1 MVLTTGIS
9 CSTPFHEEVSPLSQ
23 KRALAARLFPFSRR
37 DLLVS
42 AIILSCA
49 FGLCNLLRLAGS
61 SDGFASP
68 IFVLAVLLVSR
79 LTTGYLFGLIAS
91 LLGVVCVN
99 FVFTYPYWAVNFTLS
114 GYPLTFLTFLVVSI
128 MTGTLTAQAKQRE
141 RLRAENEKEKM
152 RANLL
157 RSVSHDIRTPLTA
170 ILGATSAVLENPEMS
185 PEDRSILLEDVRDDA
200 QWLIRVVENL
210 LSITRIGSDQASIAK
225 SPEAAEEVL
234 GEAARKFRRRFP
246 QVSVSVTAPESL
258 LMVPMDP
265 ILIAQV
271 LSNLLENAVL
281 HGGTTTAISLSVQK
295 EDGFARFSVRDNGRG
310 IPESALPTLFDGTM
324 KHSETPTS
332 DGKRNMGLGL
342 SVCLAIVRAHGGAME
357 ARNLETG
364 AEFSFRLPL
373 DKEESL

>member
-1 MVLTTGIS
+1 MTS
-9 CSTPFHEEVSPLSQ
+9 
-23 KRALAARLFPFSRR
+23 KRSLAARLFPFSWK

-42 AIILSCA
+42 AVILSCA
-49 FGLCNLLRLAGS
+49 IGLCSLLRLADS

-68 IFVLAVLLVSR
+68 VFVLAVLLISR

-91 LLGVVCVN
+91 VLGVICVN
-99 FVFTYPYWAVNFTLS
+99 FVFTYPYWAVNFTIS
-114 GYPLTFLTFLVVSI
+114 GYPLTFLTFLMVSI
-128 MTGTLTAQAKQRE
+128 ITGTLTAQAKQQE
-141 RLRAENEKEKM
+141 RLRAENEKEKL

-185 PEDRSILLEDVRDDA
+185 IEDRSILLEDARDDA

-210 LSITRIGSDQASIAK
+210 LSITRIGGDQTSITK

-234 GEAARKFRRRFP
+234 GETAQKFRRRFP
-246 QVSVSVTAPESL
+246 QIAVSVSAPEEL
-258 LMVPMDP
+258 LLVPMDP

-281 HGGTTTAISLSVQK
+281 HGETTTAISLSVRK
-295 EDGFARFSVRDNGRG
+295 EDNFACFSVRDNGRG
-310 IPESALPTLFDGTM
+310 IPPKALPALFDGSL
-324 KHSETPTS
+324 KHSETPAG

-342 SVCLAIVRAHGGAME
+342 SVCLAIVRAHGGTME

-364 AEFSFRLPL
+364 AEFLFRLPL
-373 DKEESL
+373 QEEVHP

>member
-1 MVLTTGIS
+1 M
-9 CSTPFHEEVSPLSQ
+9 SQ

-79 LTTGYLFGLIAS
+79 LTTGYLFGLLAS

-114 GYPLTFLTFLVVSI
+114 GYPLTFLTFLVVSV

-295 EDGFARFSVRDNGRG
+295 EGDFARFSVRDNGRG

-342 SVCLAIVRAHGGAME
+342 SVCLAIVRAHGGAMD

-373 DKEESL
+373 NKEESL

>member
-1 MVLTTGIS
+1 M
-9 CSTPFHEEVSPLSQ
+9 SQ
-23 KRALAARLFPFSRR
+23 TRALAARLFPFSRR

-295 EDGFARFSVRDNGRG
+295 EGDFARFSVRDNGRG

-373 DKEESL
+373 NKEESL

>member
-1 MVLTTGIS
+1 M
-9 CSTPFHEEVSPLSQ
+9 SQ

-114 GYPLTFLTFLVVSI
+114 GYPLTFLTFLVVSV

-295 EDGFARFSVRDNGRG
+295 EGDFARFSVRDNGRG

-373 DKEESL
+373 NKEESL

>member
-1 MVLTTGIS
+1 M
-9 CSTPFHEEVSPLSQ
+9 SQ

-210 LSITRIGSDQASIAK
+210 LSITRTGSDQASIAK

-271 LSNLLENAVL
+271 LSNLLENAAL

-373 DKEESL
+373 NKEESL

>member
-1 MVLTTGIS
+1 M
-9 CSTPFHEEVSPLSQ
+9 SQ

-295 EDGFARFSVRDNGRG
+295 EGDFARFSVRDNGRG

-342 SVCLAIVRAHGGAME
+342 SVCLAIVRAHGGTME
-357 ARNLETG
+357 AHNLETG
-364 AEFSFRLPL
+364 AEFTFCLPL
-373 DKEESL
+373 NLE

>member
-1 MVLTTGIS
+1 M
-9 CSTPFHEEVSPLSQ
+9 SQ
-23 KRALAARLFPFSRR
+23 KHALAVRLFPFSRR

-234 GEAARKFRRRFP
+234 GEAAQKFRRRFP

-295 EDGFARFSVRDNGRG
+295 EGDFARFSVRDNGRG

-342 SVCLAIVRAHGGAME
+342 SVCLAIVRAHGGTME
-357 ARNLETG
+357 AHNLETG

-373 DKEESL
+373 NKEESL

>member
-1 MVLTTGIS
+1 M
-9 CSTPFHEEVSPLSQ
+9 SQ

-114 GYPLTFLTFLVVSI
+114 GYPLTFLTFLVVSV

-271 LSNLLENAVL
+271 LTNLLENAVL

-295 EDGFARFSVRDNGRG
+295 EGDFARFSVRDNGRG

-373 DKEESL
+373 NKEESL

>member
-1 MVLTTGIS
+1 M
-9 CSTPFHEEVSPLSQ
+9 SQ

-114 GYPLTFLTFLVVSI
+114 GYPLTFLTFLVVSV
-128 MTGTLTAQAKQRE
+128 MTGTLTAQVKQRE

-295 EDGFARFSVRDNGRG
+295 EGDFARFSVRDNGRG

-373 DKEESL
+373 NKEESL

>member
-1 MVLTTGIS
+1 M
-9 CSTPFHEEVSPLSQ
+9 SQ

-234 GEAARKFRRRFP
+234 GEAVRKFRRRFP

-295 EDGFARFSVRDNGRG
+295 EGDFARFSVRDNGRG

-373 DKEESL
+373 NKEESL

>member
-1 MVLTTGIS
+1 M
-9 CSTPFHEEVSPLSQ
+9 SQ

-295 EDGFARFSVRDNGRG
+295 EGDFARFSVRDIGRG

-373 DKEESL
+373 NKEESL